1 MKRSLLAL
9 LLLLWLL
16 PAMANDDVS
25 TVVNNANSGDNAPV
39 ALNAESSES
48 PVANDKD
55 KKSEK
60 PPIFTKPKFSGY
72 GIASYQATF
81 QEGNNSNTF
90 NIRIVRASF
99 EGRILNELYYKV
111 QGQINGNT
119 STLGSSPRLVD
130 YFMEWQRFDFF
141 KVKLGQFKRPFTFEN
156 PMHPLDQGF
165 MSYSQPV
172 SKLSGFSDRTGEH
185 ASNGRDIG
193 LQVQGDFLKNR
204 SGRYLLHYQVG
215 VFNGQG
221 INVTDVDKKKDIIG
235 GVWVMPVAGL
245 RIGAFGWEGSYARK
259 SGGEVLSLNKHRYA
273 LSAEY
278 KKGDLQLRG
287 EYIHSTGLGFATT
300 YQKPGDATDLT
311 IKTYTDREG
320 NAIAADKADGF
331 YALAIVPVYRDKL
344 LVKGRYDLYRP
355 SASWLHAKTNYEI
368 GLNFRFCKYFEIQSE
383 YVFTNDRSL
392 AKHNYSSVYV
402 QVSVRY

>member
-16 PAMANDDVS
+16 PAMATDDVS
-25 TVVNNANSGDNAPV
+25 TVVDNANSGDNAPV

-48 PVANDKD
+48 QVANDKD

-311 IKTYTDREG
+311 IKTYTDRDG

>member
-1 MKRSLLAL
+1 MKRIIFLFLSLLC
-9 LLLLWLL
+9 LL
-16 PAMANDDVS
+16 PMVADEVS
-25 TVVNNANSGDNAPV
+25 AATDNVEAVTAVTPATNV
-39 ALNAESSES
+39 EAVEALQPEAE
-48 PVANDKD
+48 

-141 KVKLGQFKRPFTFEN
+141 KIKLGQFKRPFTFEN

-193 LQVQGDFLKNR
+193 LQFQGDFLKSS

-245 RIGAFGWEGSYARK
+245 RIGAFGWE
-259 SGGEVLSLNKHRYA
+259 HRYA
-273 LSAEY
+273 LSTEY

-300 YQKPGDATDLT
+300 YQKPGDANDLT
-311 IKTYTDREG
+311 IKTYTDRDG
-320 NAIAADKADGF
+320 NQIAANKADGF

-355 SASWLHAKTNYEI
+355 SATWLHAKTNYEI

>member
-25 TVVNNANSGDNAPV
+25 TVVDNANSGDNAPV

-311 IKTYTDREG
+311 IKTYTDRDG

>member
-1 MKRSLLAL
+1 MKTLKL
-9 LLLLWLL
+9 LLLSAMILL
-16 PAMANDDVS
+16 SGVGIEPALAAEGPDS
-25 TVVNNANSGDNAPV
+25 V
-39 ALNAESSES
+39 A
-48 PVANDKD
+48 
-55 KKSEK
+55 KKT
-60 PPIFTKPKFSGY
+60 PIFSKPKFSGFA
-72 GIASYQATF
+72 IASYQATF
-81 QEGNNSNTF
+81 QAENNSNTF
-90 NIRIVRASF
+90 NVRIVRASV
-99 EGRILNELYYKV
+99 EGKILNELYYKI

-156 PMHPLDQGF
+156 PMNPIDQGF
-165 MSYSQPV
+165 MAYSQPV

-193 LQVQGDFLKNR
+193 LQFQGDFLKNR
-204 SGRYLLHYQVG
+204 SGRNLLHYQVG

-235 GVWVMPVAGL
+235 GLWVMPVAGL
-245 RIGAFGWEGSYARK
+245 RIGAFGWEGSYSRK
-259 SGGEVLSLNKHRYA
+259 NGKEVMSLNKHRYA

-287 EYIHSTGLGFATT
+287 EYIHSTGQGFATT
-300 YQKPGDATDLT
+300 YQKPDDAKDFT
-311 IKTYTDREG
+311 IKTYSDNDG
-320 NAIAADKADGF
+320 NEIANDKADGF
-331 YALAIVPVYRDKL
+331 YALAIVPVIANKL
-344 LVKGRYDLYRP
+344 MVKGRYDLYRP
-355 SASWLHAKTNYEI
+355 SATWVNSKTNYEI

-383 YVFTNDRSL
+383 YVLTNDRSL

>member
-1 MKRSLLAL
+1 MKTLKL
-9 LLLLWLL
+9 LLLSAMILL
-16 PAMANDDVS
+16 SGVGIEPALAAEGPDS
-25 TVVNNANSGDNAPV
+25 V
-39 ALNAESSES
+39 A
-48 PVANDKD
+48 
-55 KKSEK
+55 KKT
-60 PPIFTKPKFSGY
+60 PIFSKPKFSGFA
-72 GIASYQATF
+72 IASYQATF
-81 QEGNNSNTF
+81 QDNNNSNTF
-90 NIRIVRASF
+90 NVRIVRASV
-99 EGRILNELYYKV
+99 EGKILNELYYKI

-156 PMHPLDQGF
+156 PMNPIDQGF
-165 MSYSQPV
+165 MAYSQPV

-193 LQVQGDFLKNR
+193 LQFQGDFLKNR
-204 SGRYLLHYQVG
+204 SGRNLLHYQVG

-235 GVWVMPVAGL
+235 GLWVMPVAGL
-245 RIGAFGWEGSYARK
+245 RIGAFGWEGSYSRK
-259 SGGEVLSLNKHRYA
+259 NGKEVMSLNKHRYA

-287 EYIHSTGLGFATT
+287 EYIHSTGQGFATT
-300 YQKPGDATDLT
+300 YQKPDDAKDLT
-311 IKTYTDREG
+311 IKTYSDNDG
-320 NAIAADKADGF
+320 NVIANDKADGF
-331 YALAIVPVYRDKL
+331 YALAIVPVIANKL
-344 LVKGRYDLYRP
+344 MLKGRYDLYRP
-355 SASWLHAKTNYEI
+355 SATWGNSKTNYEI

-383 YVFTNDRSL
+383 YILTNDRSL

>member
-16 PAMANDDVS
+16 PAMATDDVS
-25 TVVNNANSGDNAPV
+25 TVVDNADSGDNATLVENPV
-39 ALNAESSES
+39 SSES

-235 GVWVMPVAGL
+235 GVWVMPIAGL

-273 LSAEY
+273 FSAEY

-311 IKTYTDREG
+311 IKTYTDRDG

>member
-1 MKRSLLAL
+1 MASSRDHSPLRTPCIHLTRALCPILSL
-9 LLLLWLL
+9 
-16 PAMANDDVS
+16 
-25 TVVNNANSGDNAPV
+25 
-39 ALNAESSES
+39 
-48 PVANDKD
+48 
-55 KKSEK
+55 
-60 PPIFTKPKFSGY
+60 F
-72 GIASYQATF
+72 
-81 QEGNNSNTF
+81 
-90 NIRIVRASF
+90 R
-99 EGRILNELYYKV
+99 
-111 QGQINGNT
+111 
-119 STLGSSPRLVD
+119 
-130 YFMEWQRFDFF
+130 
-141 KVKLGQFKRPFTFEN
+141 
-156 PMHPLDQGF
+156 
-165 MSYSQPV
+165 
-172 SKLSGFSDRTGEH
+172 KLSGFSDRTGEH

-193 LQVQGDFLKNR
+193 LQFQGDFLKNS

-311 IKTYTDREG
+311 IKTYTDRDG

-344 LVKGRYDLYRP
+344 MVKGRYDLYRP
-355 SASWLHAKTNYEI
+355 SATWLHAKTNYEI

-402 QVSVRY
+402 QVSVSILKAYPHLKTKEP